1 MLLPSRK
8 VPKGR
13 IHNKTKGLLTFS
25 DYKKK
30 RNVATYIGFI
40 VILIMFVILALAP
53 IVWLL
58 VSSFKTVSEIN
69 SVDYHFFPNSL
80 DFSQFIELWEIAGLT
95 DVFINTFVVVI
106 GAVICAVIFNSIL
119 AYVIA
124 IIKPIGYKVLDKMIL
139 LAYMIPSALA
149 IYPLMLAISNT
160 FPHGSYLP
168 LFLVFGSNAYYYMLF
183 KNYFEKFPKSVIEA
197 SRIDGLNNL
206 KIFFKVVLPLS
217 RSIIGVV
224 AIFAMTAAYSD
235 FLLPYMVI
243 GQGSDQR
250 TWTLMVAIYNLSSD
264 TNIKANQLLQL
275 LVLSII
281 PQIIIFVIFQKQIT
295 NQSVNSGMKE

>member
-1 MLLPSRK
+1 MILPSRK
-8 VPKGR
+8 HLKGR
-13 IHNKTKGLLTFS
+13 IHQKTTGMMNFS

-30 RNVATYIGFI
+30 RNVAGYISFI
-40 VILIMFVILALAP
+40 VILILFAILALSP
-53 IVWLL
+53 IIWLL
-58 VSSFKTVSEIN
+58 VSSFKTVAEIN
-69 SVDYHFFPNSL
+69 SADYHFFPKSI
-80 DFSQFIELWEIAGLT
+80 DFSQFVELWKAIGLT
-95 DVFINTFVVVI
+95 DIFINTIVVVI
-106 GAVICAVIFNSIL
+106 GAVLCAVVFNSIL
-119 AYVIA
+119 AYVVA
-124 IIKPIGYKVLDKMIL
+124 IIKPIGYKIIDKMIL

-149 IYPLMLAISNT
+149 IYPLMLAITNT
-160 FPHGSYLP
+160 FPQGSYLP

-197 SRIDGLNNL
+197 SRIDGLSDL

-217 RSIIGVV
+217 RPIIGVV

-243 GQGSDQR
+243 GQGSDST

-264 TNIKANQLLQL
+264 SNIKANQLLQL

-281 PQIIIFVIFQKQIT
+281 PQIIIFIIFQKQIT

>member
-1 MLLPSRK
+1 MRLPSRK
-8 VPKGR
+8 VKKGK
-13 IHNKTKGLLTFS
+13 IHSKTTGLLTFS

-30 RNVATYIGFI
+30 RYVANYIAFI
-40 VILIMFVILALAP
+40 VIIILFVFLALAP
-53 IVWLL
+53 IIWLL
-58 VSSFKTVSEIN
+58 VSSFKTVKEIN
-69 SVDYHFFPNSL
+69 SIDYHFFPASL
-80 DFSQFIELWEIAGLT
+80 DFSQFVELWEMMSLT
-95 DVFINTFVVVI
+95 NVFINTVVVVI
-106 GAVICAVIFNSIL
+106 FAVICAVIFNSIL

-124 IIKPIGYKVLDKMIL
+124 IIKPIGYKVIDKMIL

-149 IYPLMLAISNT
+149 IYPLMLAINNV

-183 KNYFEKFPKSVIEA
+183 KNYFEKFPQSIIEA
-197 SRIDGLNNL
+197 SRIDGLNDI

-217 RSIIGVV
+217 KSIMGVV

-243 GQGSDQR
+243 GQGSDPSS
-250 TWTLMVAIYNLSSD
+250 WTLMVAIYNLSSD
-264 TNIKANQLLQL
+264 PNIKANQMLQL

-281 PQIIIFVIFQKQIT
+281 PQIIIFIIFQKQIT